1 MLYDDLTRVQLKKAY
16 TMIAAKPS
24 LEYRTDDETMLI
36 LSRAKHLLEYRTDD
50 ETTFIQVWNHAVE
63 SLAYFTCHKD
73 LLRDMYNII
82 STQNENT
89 ILIVLSIDSY
99 MSLLFSL

>member
-36 LSRAKHLLEYRTDD
+36 LSRAKHSLEYRTDD

-63 SLAYFTCHKD
+63 SLAYFTCHKTCCAICTTSF
-73 LLRDMYNII
+73 LHKMK
-82 STQNENT
+82 
-89 ILIVLSIDSY
+89 ILS
-99 MSLLFSL
+99 